1 MSGAKRQKIAHDAPA
16 KRQQAEASTSKA
28 SPDPPTEEE
37 SATLDVASSG
47 DAADAPE
54 EPKTFKEL
62 VRDKMWRI
70 ECCNKRHSRLTR
82 FVPFSRV
89 LSIHYA
95 KPASL

>member
-62 VRDKMWRI
+62 VRGKD
-70 ECCNKRHSRLTR
+70 
-82 FVPFSRV
+82 VV
-89 LSIHYA
+89 D
-95 KPASL
+95 